1 MLTQLKTF
9 ISIKTIANHDT
20 ENIKGIQF
28 VTELLQS
35 IGFSVRLEGDSPTN
49 QPVLV
54 AKYTNAHTAKKVVLY
69 GHYDVEKINTSEQWD
84 TPPFEVVTKND
95 RYYCRGI
102 ADNKGILLCRILALQ
117 EMKNS
122 GEELPNILWIIQGEE
137 EVAGPTPFTVI
148 PQLLADYNATFHVEE
163 TGVYKKETPLL
174 FHLPK
179 TDTVPKYV
187 HSLNEAIYD
196 GKAKPEN
203 RQLNKFTTCP
213 FVTNIPETAVYI
225 GFGPNDGQC
234 RIHKDNESLSITKLE
249 AHTVVFQKFMR
260 WILTTN
266 N

>member
-1 MLTQLKTF
+1 MIAQLKTF
-9 ISIKTIANHDT
+9 IGIQTIAHHDA
-20 ENIKGIQF
+20 ENQKGIQF
-28 VTELLQS
+28 ITELLVS
-35 IGFSVRLEGDSPTN
+35 IGFSVHLEGDSPTN

-54 AKYTNAHTAKKVVLY
+54 ARYTNSNTNKKVVLY
-69 GHYDVEKINTSEQWD
+69 GHYDVEKINTSEKWD
-84 TPPFEVVTKND
+84 TPPFEVITKKD

-117 EMKNS
+117 AMKNA

-148 PQLLADYNATFHVEE
+148 PQLLKDFNAKLHVEE

-179 TDTVPKYV
+179 TETIPGFV
-187 HSLNEAIYD
+187 HSLNQAIYD
-196 GKAKPEN
+196 GKARPEN

-234 RIHKDNESLSITKLE
+234 RIHRDNESLSVSKLE
-249 AHTVVFQKFMR
+249 RHTAVFQKFIR
-260 WILTTN
+260 WVLITDL
-266 N
+266 